1 MPGSTLWQEPR
12 DGSRCWQVAQV
23 NWRTTLG
30 TKQER
35 LALHNVHYRRIGEQ
49 PEEAVMRGFVRV
61 TEVGEF
67 VGVSGPG
74 LLSRLT
80 ETRQVT

>member
-1 MPGSTLWQEPR
+1 MGERPSEVSGNDMFAMFAVTGHR
-12 DGSRCWQVAQV
+12 VSR
-23 NWRTTLG
+23 L
-30 TKQER
+30 
-35 LALHNVHYRRIGEQ
+35 
-49 PEEAVMRGFVRV
+49 

-74 LLSRLT
+74 LLSHLT